1 MNLVLNLLAISRS
14 IKPHHLGLIPKP
26 SHLTFSI
33 PSCVTLDYTN
43 RIFVSY
49 TGIERGNYV
58 PVADRLERLGTR
70 RDAFRQQPRYFIDKN
85 RCEHLVSTGVYSTVK
100 RFTRRIDAHEVHF
113 ETHQRIAW
121 FFAQVLSQRLTCS

>member
-1 MNLVLNLLAISRS
+1 MDLVLNFLAISRS

-58 PVADRLERLGTR
+58 AVADRLERLGTR
-70 RDAFRQQPRYFIDKN
+70 RDAFCQQPRYFINKTGL
-85 RCEHLVSTGVYSTVK
+85 EHPLNTRVYSTVK
-100 RFTRRIDAHEVHF
+100 QFTRRIDAYEVHF
-113 ETHQRIAW
+113 ETHQRI
-121 FFAQVLSQRLTCS
+121 S